1 MAVFPS
7 KECPWT
13 ITGESSCGENFAN
26 APAIAKLGEYCDYKS
41 CKEGSCIRINS
52 QSPSVCT
59 MVLAKGAKGCSK
71 DNYVCDRDLKC
82 NNDICQ
88 SVTDKSQTMKDGS
101 DVDKMLASSL
111 PSIKKQTMDYDKLA
125 LYVFMALMGSLLV
138 VMIILLF
145 SAQIKS
151 E

>member
-13 ITGESSCGENFAN
+13 ITGESACKENFAN

-41 CKEGSCIRINS
+41 CKEGSCIRLNA

-71 DNYVCDRDLKC
+71 DNYVCDQDLKC
-82 NNDICQ
+82 NNDICE
-88 SVTDKSQTMKDGS
+88 SVTNTSQAKKDDS
-101 DVDKMLASSL
+101 DITRLPTSL
-111 PSIKKQTMDYDKLA
+111 PNLQTKAMDYDKLA
-125 LYVFMALMGSLLV
+125 LYFFMGLMGVLLV

-145 SAQIKS
+145 VRQTKI